1 MFDWPAVEIGIGSY
15 EEGPTGL
22 TIFRFPN
29 RASAAVDVRGGAPG
43 TVNTDALRLGY
54 GRAFVD
60 AVVISGGSSY
70 GLEPITAVMTGLKE
84 DGTRSGT
91 RGDIAF
97 STGAIIYDFQGHRL
111 NEVYPDKRLAQA
123 ALHDLRPGV
132 FPLGAQ
138 GAGRMAMQGGFFGC
152 GAHSGQGGAFRQI
165 ADVKI
170 AAFVVVNAG
179 GAITDRGGRMVSC
192 HRDPAWGDLVR
203 TSDLLARAVGSV
215 GPAAPGPTSNTTIS
229 LVITNRKMEPAD
241 LQRLAV
247 QVHTSMAR
255 AIQPF
260 STYGDGDTLFAVS
273 TQEVGDAGMRNGSID
288 FVAAETMWDAILASV
303 PTDPPT
309 QPGPEVAVPP
319 ERLSGLAG
327 RYRMGPHAVLDVIQ
341 WNDSLRV
348 QLEGPPFFDLG
359 GAPAVLHAT
368 SDTEFYLDSRYGTR
382 LTFLLG
388 ADGKATG
395 LTINPGRWAE
405 QGERISE

>member
-1 MFDWPAVEIGIGSY
+1 M
-15 EEGPTGL
+15 
-22 TIFRFPN
+22 
-29 RASAAVDVRGGAPG
+29 GAWSVV
-43 TVNTDALRLGY
+43 TAILLG
-54 GRAFVD
+54 
-60 AVVISGGSSY
+60 VI
-70 GLEPITAVMTGLKE
+70 
-84 DGTRSGT
+84 
-91 RGDIAF
+91 
-97 STGAIIYDFQGHRL
+97 
-111 NEVYPDKRLAQA
+111 
-123 ALHDLRPGV
+123 
-132 FPLGAQ
+132 
-138 GAGRMAMQGGFFGC
+138 
-152 GAHSGQGGAFRQI
+152 
-165 ADVKI
+165 
-170 AAFVVVNAG
+170 
-179 GAITDRGGRMVSC
+179 
-192 HRDPAWGDLVR
+192 LVR
-203 TSDLLARAVGSV
+203 TSDLLARALGSV

-288 FVAAETMWDAILASV
+288 FVAAETIWDAILASV

-368 SDTEFYLDSRYGTR
+368 SDAEFYLDSRYGTR

-395 LTINPGRWAE
+395 LTINPGRWGE
-405 QGERISE
+405 QGKRISE